1 MAGFGGG
8 MGGFAPTG
16 GPAGVQVQAQIDL
29 GAMPDI
35 LRRIVLMALKARPVQ
50 AVLAILCALG
60 AAVFGLMG
68 PRIFGHAV
76 DQVAQLLGAYSRLS
90 AAHAPAAK
98 LAALTA
104 HAKSALWLSGA

>member
-1 MAGFGGG
+1 MAGYGGG

-35 LRRIVLMALKARPVQ
+35 LRRIVLMAFKARPVQ

-60 AAVFGLMG
+60 AAIFGLLG
-68 PRIFGHAV
+68 PRIFGNAV
-76 DQVAQLLGAYSRLS
+76 DQVAHLLAASGRLT
-90 AAHAPAAK
+90 AAHAPAAET
-98 LAALTA
+98 AALTA
-104 HAKSALWLSGA
+104 RA